1 MIKIDIACNEMI
13 QIFCLF
19 EVFRPTREYF
29 SQWEKIETSPLPV
42 KAYTSEESS
51 YALGSLCN
59 LTGLPNLP
67 TAYNR
72 YHITAL
78 TNDNSYTTDVSKIR
92 Y

>member
-19 EVFRPTREYF
+19 EVFRPTREFF

-42 KAYTSEESS
+42 KAYTPPWESEESS

-67 TAYNR
+67 TA
-72 YHITAL
+72 
-78 TNDNSYTTDVSKIR
+78 
-92 Y
+92 